1 MRTTRD
7 FPISHFLTIRARA
20 ECVLR
25 IRIMC
30 THATRH
36 GQSNAR
42 RTVSRYLSLRKTS
55 GRRSGAKRCGVVAP
69 RRGRY
74 SAGRRTNCSAHARL
88 NDHCTISRCERVG
101 RRASTNDAQPT
112 RNIAFPRARI
122 ARRFTAA
129 ARCYLRRSRFP
140 VHASEIRDFRPATL
154 NKLPF
159 A

>member
-1 MRTTRD
+1 VRTTRD

-30 THATRH
+30 THATQH

-55 GRRSGAKRCGVVAP
+55 GRRSGAKRCGVVA
-69 RRGRY
+69 RGR
-74 SAGRRTNCSAHARL
+74 SAIRERRTNCSAYARL
-88 NDHCTISRCERVG
+88 NDHCTIPRCERVG
-101 RRASTNDAQPT
+101 RVDERRQPT

-140 VHASEIRDFRPATL
+140 VHAGEIR
-154 NKLPF
+154 
-159 A
+159 